1 LFFVG
6 ANAPTVVTRVSTSA
20 ILTGLENLPLKE
32 KALKKAQE
40 LQKKFVKAEKH
51 LQVKY
56 PG

>member
-1 LFFVG
+1 
-6 ANAPTVVTRVSTSA
+6 VVTRVSTSA

-51 LQVKY
+51 LQVIKLIIKCSTY
-56 PG
+56 NL